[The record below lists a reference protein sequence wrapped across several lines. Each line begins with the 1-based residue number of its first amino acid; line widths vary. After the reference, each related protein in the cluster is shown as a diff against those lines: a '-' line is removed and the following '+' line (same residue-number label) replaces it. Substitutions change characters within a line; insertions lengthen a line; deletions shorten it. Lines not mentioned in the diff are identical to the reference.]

1 MKNILYSII
10 VPVYNGEKTIKELT
24 ERLLIDLNH
33 TNFEIIFIYDCGPD
47 NSWQVIKSIVEKYPD
62 IVNGIHL
69 SRNYGQHNA
78 IICGI
83 KESKG
88 DFIIT
93 MDEDLQHRPEDICR
107 IKAAAISHPD
117 TLILGAR
124 EFNGR
129 VPLRSRLGNSLTRRL
144 YNVLFQQ
151 KLNDTQTGL
160 RGIPVSTLDSLLR
173 LTGAR
178 YSYELEMLI
187 VLNQLQIPVM
197 EVPISTVYENNNSS
211 SHFHPVRD
219 SVQIYRTLFSW
230 WWKTRKV

>member
-1 MKNILYSII
+1 MKSGIILIPAYQPDTELLSVLEQLVQRGEDKII
-10 VPVYNGEKTIKELT
+10 VVNDGSDPSCDPLFTRAAKYPPV
-24 ERLLIDLNH
+24 
-33 TNFEIIFIYDCGPD
+33 
-47 NSWQVIKSIVEKYPD
+47 QVIRHPENLGKGAALRTGFAHIVKNEPSAAA
-62 IVNGIHL
+62 IVTADADG
-69 SRNYGQHNA
+69 
-78 IICGI
+78 
-83 KESKG
+83 
-88 DFIIT
+88 
-93 MDEDLQHRPEDICR
+93 QHRPEDICR

-160 RGIPVSTLDSLLR
+160 RGIPVSTLDSLLH

>member
-1 MKNILYSII
+1 MKSVIILIPAYQPDKELLSVLEQLVQRDENKII
-10 VPVYNGEKTIKELT
+10 VVNDGSDPSCAPLFTRAAEY
-24 ERLLIDLNH
+24 
-33 TNFEIIFIYDCGPD
+33 P
-47 NSWQVIKSIVEKYPD
+47 QVEVIRHPENLGKGAALRTGFAYIVKNEPAAVA
-62 IVNGIHL
+62 IVTADADG
-69 SRNYGQHNA
+69 
-78 IICGI
+78 
-83 KESKG
+83 
-88 DFIIT
+88 
-93 MDEDLQHRPEDICR
+93 QHRPEDICR
-107 IKAAAISHPD
+107 IKAAAGSHPD

-124 EFNGR
+124 EFNGH
-129 VPLRSRLGNSLTRRL
+129 VPLRSRLGNSLTRLL

-197 EVPISTVYENNNSS
+197 EVPITTVYENNNSS

-219 SVQIYRTLFSW
+219 SVQIYRTLFGW
-230 WWKTRKV
+230 WWKRRKV